1 MPTSR
6 LGLRLRFTLPTA
18 IAALIA
24 LACLAVLGANYA
36 NSARA
41 LREMAFR
48 LMAQA
53 SDQTFDKTLA
63 HLGAAERL
71 LRLNTAAAKA
81 PVFSIDY
88 ARALAQRERVSQL
101 GNLLSLYLEEMQV
114 NPLLASAFL
123 GDESGNYFMVKRMPD
138 ATLSTQYL
146 VRHVPSLD
154 CEAAEVRAAQLVAD
168 GQAQWAA
175 RQLAPCIST
184 VWLHRD
190 AAGSV
195 VRRVKDPLETLD
207 PRAQPWYLAAKA
219 AGRLAWTGV
228 YSVNPEGDPG
238 IAAAVP
244 VYSGDRLLGAVGLD
258 IALKDLSLFL
268 RDLRISRHGRA
279 FIATTGGDLVAWPD
293 LDRLMAGSGR
303 DARPNTLEQVAD
315 PAAAAA
321 WAALRAETQAR
332 AGQPVQLIERTTLS
346 FDADGG
352 RHLAMFAPFP
362 DRYGWP
368 WLVGVVAP
376 EDDFLADV
384 RQTSLIMM
392 GASGVFILLAILL
405 GLLMS
410 RRITEPLTTLAE
422 AARRIRDFDLDH
434 ASEVKSPFREI
445 QRMADSF
452 ENMKSG
458 LRSFRKYVPA
468 KLVRLLLDSGLEA
481 ELGGEKRELTILFS
495 DIAGFT
501 SIAETMDP
509 QALVEL
515 LAEYLEEMST
525 IVHDHGGTVDK
536 YIGDAVMAFWNAPAE
551 VEGHPA
557 AACRAAAAMQR
568 SMERLR
574 ADWAQRNLPGF
585 SIRIGLHTAT
595 VLVGNI
601 GAASRLNYTAVGDG
615 VNLASRLEGL
625 CKHYG
630 VGCIVSATTYQAVSG
645 EFLAR
650 CLDRVAVK
658 GKREPLYIYELMA
671 PRQAAAQADLDF
683 AQAFEEA
690 LELYFMRRFADAGQA
705 FARILDLRPG
715 DRPSQVFVE
724 RCRQFAGGN
733 LPADW
738 DGVARMEQK

>member
-36 NSARA
+36 NSARS

-63 HLGAAERL
+63 HLGSAERL

-81 PVFSIDY
+81 PLFSIDY
-88 ARALAQRERVSQL
+88 SQALAQRQRVGQL

-138 ATLSTQYL
+138 ATLSTKFL
-146 VRHVPSLD
+146 VRLD
-154 CEAAEVRAAQLVAD
+154 ASADCVAAQDRAETLVAE

-175 RQLAPCIST
+175 RQIAPCIST

-207 PRAQPWYLAAKA
+207 PRALPWYLEAKA
-219 AGRLAWTGV
+219 AGTLAWTGV
-228 YSVNPEGDPG
+228 YPVNPEGDPG

-244 VYSGDRLLGAVGLD
+244 VYSGDRLLGAIGLD

-268 RDLRISRHGRA
+268 RDLHISRRGRA
-279 FIATTGGDLVAWPD
+279 FIATTDGDLVAWPD
-293 LDRLMAGSGR
+293 LGQLMAGSGE
-303 DARPNTLEQVAD
+303 DARPNTLEQVDD
-315 PAAAAA
+315 PAAAGA
-321 WAALRAETQAR
+321 WAALRAETGTS
-332 AGQPVQLIERTTLS
+332 AGQPVRLIERTSLS
-346 FDADGG
+346 FDAGG
-352 RHLAMFAPFP
+352 QRYLAMFAPFP
-362 DRYGWP
+362 GRYGWP
-368 WLVGVVAP
+368 WLVGVMAP

-384 RQTSLIMM
+384 RQTSLLMM
-392 GASGVFILLAILL
+392 GASGVFTLLAILL

-410 RRITEPLTTLAE
+410 RRITDPLTTLAE
-422 AARRIRDFDLDH
+422 EAKRIRDFDLDH
-434 ASEVKSPFREI
+434 EIEVESPFREI

-452 ENMKSG
+452 ENMKAG

-468 KLVRLLLDSGLEA
+468 KLVRLLMDSGLEA

-515 LAEYLEEMST
+515 LAEYLEEMSG

-551 VEGHPA
+551 VAGHPD
-557 AACRAAAAMQR
+557 AACRAAAAMQQ
-568 SMERLR
+568 SMVRLR
-574 ADWAQRNLPGF
+574 ASWAERGLPGF

-658 GKREPLYIYELMA
+658 GKREPLYIYELMSLRGTA
-671 PRQAAAQADLDF
+671 SAADTDF

-690 LELYFMRRFADAGQA
+690 LELYFMRRFEDAGEA
-705 FARILDLRPG
+705 FAHILALRPE
-715 DRPSQVFVE
+715 DRPSEVFVE

-733 LPADW
+733 LPEDW